1 MLWTKQKKEDLYRVI
16 VKVVG
21 FEGDEVWYRFLPLK
35 RLVNIVLSQQLA
47 LAIPNAAAKMCQ
59 AIFFS
64 HFFYQIER
72 ICLESIG
79 IF

>member
-1 MLWTKQKKEDLYRVI
+1 MLWTKQYKADLYKVI
-16 VKVVG
+16 IKVVG
-21 FEGDEVWYRFLPLK
+21 CEGDEVWYRLLPLK
-35 RLVNIVLSQQLA
+35 PLVEIVLCHQLA

-72 ICLESIG
+72 ICQESIG